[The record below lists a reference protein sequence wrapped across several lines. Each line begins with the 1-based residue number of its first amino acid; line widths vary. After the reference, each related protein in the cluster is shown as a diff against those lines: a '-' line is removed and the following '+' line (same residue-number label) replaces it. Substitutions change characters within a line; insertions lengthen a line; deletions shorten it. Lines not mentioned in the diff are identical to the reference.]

1 MLFFVPESVLCDPKF
16 CDWPKIDPKFIT
28 STFEN
33 CLKSTKKA
41 RNLTILGFFLGTL
54 EGTRTPDLLI
64 RSAVHSIKYRVFA
77 FNKPLF
83 YPALWRIP

>member
-1 MLFFVPESVLCDPKF
+1 MLFFVQESVLCDPKF

-28 STFEN
+28 SIFEN

-64 RSAVHSIKYRVFA
+64 RSQS
-77 FNKPLF
+77 L
-83 YPALWRIP
+83 YPTELPAHTTLSSAYI